1 MTDVD
6 KLARRYADFMGEDTF
21 VLREPD
27 AENTLNNLPSEA
39 VLQAYW
45 LSGAL
50 GRVGATTGGER
61 VEIRDFGIWNRS
73 AGPDFLQCEVLV
85 GDRLRRGAIEL
96 DMRPENW
103 EEHGHGVNPSFDDV
117 VLHVT
122 VFSAGRGVWYTR
134 NSRHE
139 EIPLM
144 VLDQS
149 AVAEALA
156 LPRNVPEAR
165 LNLCRTPLVG
175 MSPENLEDLFQSAA
189 AYRVACKREKFA
201 KRVNLCGEAQAWYE
215 CWAETLGYRV
225 NKEAMGLLAH
235 RAPLV
240 RLGRDAEAILFGTAG
255 FLVPILPE
263 RTGDEARNYHASV
276 WDRWWKI
283 RDEWELRG
291 ERRLPWRFSGIR
303 PQNHPH
309 RRLGALVSTVQR
321 WKEIM
326 GLLRADKMKSLT
338 EWLTSLEHPYWSYYF
353 CLPSAPLKR
362 KTALIGESRVRDF
375 LVNHVLPYD
384 NEKAAWAAYCS
395 LCGGAAPA
403 SVKQTARH
411 LFGEEGLPHRMMG
424 LAYVQQALL
433 QIRQDYC
440 ALSACQDCLFP
451 DKLRYWRK
459 K

>member
-6 KLARRYADFMGEDTF
+6 NLARRYADFMGDDAF
-21 VLREPD
+21 VLRESD
-27 AENTLNNLPSEA
+27 EEKVLNKLPSEA

-50 GRVGATTGGER
+50 GCIGVTTGGER

-85 GDRLRRGAIEL
+85 GGRLRRGAIEL

-103 EEHGHGVNPSFDDV
+103 EEHGHGSNPSFDDV

-122 VFSAGRGVWYTR
+122 VFQAGRGVWYTR

-144 VLDQS
+144 VLDQ
-149 AVAEALA
+149 ACVAEALS
-156 LPRNVPEAR
+156 LPRDMPEAR

-175 MSPENLEDLFQSAA
+175 MSSENLEDLLLAAA
-189 AYRVACKREKFA
+189 AYRVSCKRKKFA
-201 KRVNLCGEAQAWYE
+201 RRAAVCGKDQAWYE

-235 RAPLV
+235 RVPLA
-240 RLGRDAEAILFGTAG
+240 RLGRDVEAILFGTAG
-255 FLVPILPE
+255 FLVPVLPE
-263 RTGDEARNYHASV
+263 KTGDEARSYHASV
-276 WDRWWKI
+276 WGRWWKI
-283 RDEWELRG
+283 RDEWELQG
-291 ERRLPWRFSGIR
+291 ERALPWRFSGIR

-309 RRLGALVSTVQR
+309 RRLGALAATVHR
-321 WKEIM
+321 WNEM
-326 GLLRADKMKSLT
+326 TGLLCADKVKGLT
-338 EWLTSLEHPYWSYYF
+338 KWLVSLEHSYWSRYF

-362 KTALIGESRVRDF
+362 KTALVGESRVRDF

-384 NEKAAWAAYCS
+384 ESETAWSAYRA
-395 LCGGAAPA
+395 LHGGEAPS
-403 SVKQTARH
+403 SVEQTAHH
-411 LFGEEGLPHRMMG
+411 LFGVGGLPRRLLGM
-424 LAYVQQALL
+424 AYVQQALL

-440 ALSACQDCLFP
+440 SVSVCQDCLFFE
-451 DKLRYWRK
+451 KLRYWRK